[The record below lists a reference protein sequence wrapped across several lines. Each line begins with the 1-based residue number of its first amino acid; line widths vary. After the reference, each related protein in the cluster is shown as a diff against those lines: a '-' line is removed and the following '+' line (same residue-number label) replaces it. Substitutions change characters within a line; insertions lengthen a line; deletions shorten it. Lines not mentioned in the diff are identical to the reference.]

1 MTPVVLVATLFF
13 AGAPPPEPPATPAAV
28 VATPAA
34 PSFLDQAQAAHAAKA
49 GHAGVANALV
59 PGSVVGEKAAG
70 VDVDRLMMDAE
81 VQLAPPLRADGKPT
95 HKPDPKKAIALFQ
108 RALAGDPARAAPL
121 WGLSRAH
128 DAAGE
133 KALARHYAVLVVR
146 SKAADKTQEMAS
158 AAMWRLEMPQ

>member
-1 MTPVVLVATLFF
+1 MTPVVLVATLLF
-13 AGAPPPEPPATPAAV
+13 AGAPPDAPAATPAPV
-28 VATPAA
+28 VAAPAA
-34 PSFLDQAQAAHAAKA
+34 PSFLDHAQAAHAAKA
-49 GHAGVANALV
+49 GQAGVANTLV
-59 PGSVVGEKAAG
+59 PGSVLGAKPAG

-81 VQLAPPLRADGKPT
+81 AQLAPPLGADGKPT

-128 DAAGE
+128 DAAGD

-146 SKAADKTQEMAS
+146 SKAADKTQEIAS
-158 AAMWRLEMPQ
+158 AAMWRVEMPQ